1 MATWVGVPL
10 LGLGILAALLA
21 DPERNAAPADR
32 SAYVFHFAITT
43 IVSLL
48 AFLAAFLVGLVAGR
62 IRDTRALLLY
72 LALASIA
79 GFFTEHAL
87 GTPDVLIPLERQA
100 DVSGGLVNPYGGDP
114 YGGDPYGEPST
125 DGPTFAVPVGGIGL
139 YQVAGVMSLFAG
151 ALFFALSVRSW
162 GSTAHRYLGE
172 RAKVWMGAVPL
183 AFVVLIVGGIAF
195 YPAFDGLPIAKQPSV
210 WLLAIPTQ
218 LLFLMA
224 AVHYARA
231 YSLARLPMQWA
242 LVMGLIL
249 LAATSVAQAASP
261 PWTWSWWGYH
271 VLMLLGFLVILG
283 GILYEFSRRR
293 SLRAIMEGLVR
304 LRSLVESEL
313 EYSDTISTLAA
324 ATEAR
329 DPYTRGHTARVA
341 EVAVRIGQEMKLSAE
356 RLRVLARAGLLHDIG
371 KLGTPDAILLKP
383 GPLTDEEWHVM
394 RRHPELGHD
403 IVMRAGSLERESRLV
418 RMHHERLDGKGY
430 VAGLPGDEIPL
441 DARILTVADVYDS
454 LVTDRPYRKGYPP
467 DRAMQVLRE
476 EAGTHLD
483 PEVVEAWSRIQP
495 RYHANETD
503 MVQVTKT

>member
-10 LGLGILAALLA
+10 LGLAILAALLA
-21 DPERNAAPADR
+21 NPERNAAPADH
-32 SAYVFHFAITT
+32 SARLFHFAITT

-48 AFLAAFLVGLVAGR
+48 AFLSAFLVGLVAGR

-72 LALASIA
+72 LALVSIA
-79 GFFTEHAL
+79 GFFTAHAL
-87 GTPDVLIPLERQA
+87 GTPDVLIPIDRRA
-100 DVSGGLVNPYGGDP
+100 DVAGVLVDP
-114 YGGDPYGEPST
+114 YGGDPYGAPFT
-125 DGPTFAVPVGGIGL
+125 DKPNVTAAVGGVRL

-151 ALFFALSVRSW
+151 AFLFALSARSW

-172 RAKVWMGAVPL
+172 RATTWMGAVPV
-183 AFVVLIVGGIAF
+183 AFVVLIVGVLVF
-195 YPAFDGLPIAKQPSV
+195 SQAFDDLPIAKQLSV
-210 WLLAIPTQ
+210 WLFAIPTQ
-218 LLFLMA
+218 LLFLTA

-249 LAATSVAQAASP
+249 LAATSVAQASSP

-271 VLMLLGFLVILG
+271 VLMLFGFLAILG

-403 IVMRAGSLERESRLV
+403 IVMRAGSLEQESRLV

-430 VAGLPGDEIPL
+430 LAGLAGDEIPL

-454 LVTDRPYRKGYPP
+454 LITDRPYRKRYPP
-467 DRAMQVLRE
+467 DRAMRVLRE
-476 EAGTHLD
+476 EAGDHLD
-483 PEVVEAWSRIQP
+483 PDVVEAWSRIQP
-495 RYHANETD
+495 L
-503 MVQVTKT
+503 